1 MADASLRPS
10 ALARHWAAES
20 RSLRA
25 AGVALTISLLA
36 TLVAGAV
43 LAAAR
48 DTLESTPGLL
58 ILIPAAIGM
67 RGSNFGALAARLGTG
82 ILTGEFDGSLTRGSF
97 LLRQVDASSRLALG
111 GSAAAGVIAWGA
123 AKAFSLDTIPVLEM
137 LAISLIGA
145 VLASAALLVVTVA
158 LALRARGAGW
168 SMDDVGAPMITAVG
182 DVVSLPALLVAAAL
196 VTEPVVATT
205 TGLVA
210 IAVGVA
216 AIGAGTWSGSDL
228 IRRVV
233 RESTPV
239 LILAVAVDTAAG
251 VVMETRLETLLEEPA
266 LLVLIPPFV
275 ASCGALG
282 GMLASRLASKL
293 HTGMLVPRPLPTTQ
307 GWLDLSLTALL
318 AAATF
323 TAVGGIGWVAAELGG
338 VAHPAVLGLLATSL
352 GGGVLATI
360 ALSTVAYVA
369 ATATHR
375 FGLDPDNHG
384 IPIVTASMDLLGI
397 LCLVAV
403 IGLTGGLL

>member
-1 MADASLRPS
+1 MADASLRPG
-10 ALARHWAAES
+10 ALARYWATES

-48 DTLESTPGLL
+48 DTLEDTPGLL

-82 ILTGEFDGSLTRGSF
+82 ILTGEFDGTFARGSF
-97 LLRQVDASSRLALG
+97 LLRQVDASVRLALG
-111 GSAAAGVIAWGA
+111 GSAAAGVIAWAA
-123 AKAFSLDTIPVLEM
+123 AKVFGLATIPLLEM

-145 VLASAALLVVTVA
+145 VLASVALLVVTVA

-182 DVVSLPALLVAAAL
+182 DVVSLPALLLAAAL
-196 VTEPVVATT
+196 VGEPVVATT
-205 TGLVA
+205 TGLVS
-210 IAVGVA
+210 VGVGIA
-216 AIGAGTWSGSDL
+216 AIGSGTWSESEL

-239 LILAVAVDTAAG
+239 LFLAVAVDTAAG

-293 HTGMLVPRPLPTTQ
+293 HTGLLAPRPLPTTQ
-307 GWLDLSLTALL
+307 GWLDLSLTAVL

-338 VAHPAVLGLLATSL
+338 VAEPAVVGLLATSL
-352 GGGVLATI
+352 GGGVFATI

-403 IGLTGGLL
+403 IGVTGGML

>member
-1 MADASLRPS
+1 MADASLRPG
-10 ALARHWAAES
+10 ALARYWATES

-48 DTLESTPGLL
+48 DTLEDTPGLL

-82 ILTGEFDGSLTRGSF
+82 ILTGEFDGTFARGSF
-97 LLRQVDASSRLALG
+97 LLRQVDASVRLALG
-111 GSAAAGVIAWGA
+111 GSAAAGVIAWAA
-123 AKAFSLDTIPVLEM
+123 AKVFGLATIPLLEM

-145 VLASAALLVVTVA
+145 VLASVALLVVTVA

-182 DVVSLPALLVAAAL
+182 DVVSLPALLLAAAL
-196 VTEPVVATT
+196 VGEPVVATT
-205 TGLVA
+205 TGLVS
-210 IAVGVA
+210 VGVGIA
-216 AIGAGTWSGSDL
+216 AIGSGTWSESEL

-239 LILAVAVDTAAG
+239 LLLAVAVDTAAG

-293 HTGMLVPRPLPTTQ
+293 HTGLLAPRPLPTTQ
-307 GWLDLSLTALL
+307 GWLDLSLTAVL

-338 VAHPAVLGLLATSL
+338 VAEPAVVGLLATSL
-352 GGGVLATI
+352 GGGVFATI

-403 IGLTGGLL
+403 IGVTGGML